1 MSNNHLTKF
10 LSLAKDLLFARN
22 RVTKYPIL
30 LAVQCCVLL
39 LSFITGTGFASAQ
52 TAPSPVAASP
62 TSLSFGSITVNTS
75 NSLNVVIKNTGTS
88 SVSVSGISTSSTV
101 FSASHP
107 ALPYVIPAGSSLSI
121 SVSFVPVAATSYSG
135 SLQISSNGN
144 PSALSVSLSGTGVAL
159 KSTLVCNPTS
169 LAFGDV
175 TTGLKTS
182 LPLVL
187 TVHGTTAV
195 TISSIV
201 SSNSIFLPS
210 SVVLPVTLE
219 PGQLL
224 SLAVSAAPTAVG
236 TVSEHLA
243 IYSNATVDPLVWVP
257 LTVNGI
263 SSTQHYVDLAWLKP
277 SSTSLS
283 IKGYNVYR
291 ASSPSGPFAR
301 INSSLD
307 PSTTYVDGSVSAG
320 KTYFYEIKSS
330 TGSVESSPSNLA
342 TVTVP
347 SP

>member
-1 MSNNHLTKF
+1 MSKNRSTKCSF
-10 LSLAKDLLFARN
+10 LAKDLLFIRSK
-22 RVTKYPIL
+22 VTRYAIAL
-30 LAVQCCVLL
+30 TFQSCALL
-39 LSFITGTGFASAQ
+39 LSLVMGTGFASAQ
-52 TAPSPVAASP
+52 TTPSPVAASP
-62 TSLSFGSITVNTS
+62 TALSFGSITVNTS
-75 NSLNVVIKNTGTS
+75 RSLNVVIKNTGAS
-88 SVSVSGISTSSTV
+88 SVSVSGISTSSTA

-107 ALPYVIPAGSSLSI
+107 ALPYTIPAGSSMSI
-121 SVSFVPVAATSYSG
+121 SVNFLPPTVTSYSG
-135 SLQISSNGN
+135 SLQVSSNGN
-144 PSALSVSLSGTGVAL
+144 PSALSVALNGTGVAV
-159 KSTLVCNPTS
+159 KSTLVSNQTS
-169 LAFGDV
+169 LAFGNV
-175 TTGLKTS
+175 TTGLQTS

-195 TISSIV
+195 TINSIV
-201 SSNSIFLPS
+201 SSNAIFTPS
-210 SVVLPVTLE
+210 SVILPVTLE

-224 SLAVSAAPTAVG
+224 SLAVTAAPTAVG

-277 SSTSLS
+277 TSTALN
-283 IKGYNVYR
+283 IKGYNIYR

-301 INSSLD
+301 VNSSLD
-307 PSTTYVDGSVSAG
+307 PGTTYVDATVSAG